1 MIPMI
6 RIGDFSFFQSNKIYC
21 LAAPESSGSHMTN
34 SRDTQSVCASLLIH
48 ENPKLKIQVNTCET
62 TKNLSALPC
71 WRKIGRKMAQT
82 IAILG
87 VGIVLSLESGTA
99 QVITSPPTALAK
111 KYSTTYNY
119 KKYLWMPQYNIH
131 IIGTATVSDWFMRE
145 SYWMINNV
153 MGAML
158 PVHRAKFSGH
168 QALLVT
174 NVDPDLSFLGGAV
187 GQRNT
192 GSIGWS
198 CFNEALVGTTAQDT
212 YNLGAAAEFR
222 GWETPIHEFG
232 HSIELTLGLG
242 DTTVATYQ
250 ANNAPFNPLYP
261 GELFAWSLEK
271 WFAVRPANYRSQ
283 LPTWQRNYLAT
294 VFNVN
299 NTWSPAY
306 AQRPTAVPV
315 GPLGFY
321 YCAGEGQPVNLW
333 GVNDVAY
340 GANTIYSNFAYLTN
354 RTGVLYFNPPTFGYD
369 PYQNV
374 LKAGFYRLKSNI
386 VAPPGYTLCADEGG
400 TYTLPG
406 VSSVAYGSNGNFKF
420 FRGQPKGSRITF
432 NSTVFGGDPNYGVL
446 KNGFYKLGSSL

>member
-1 MIPMI
+1 LKKEVDEIILSDRGRLVFVHGSCFLVCTSNNQLWADTTTPRGEGAPPVRQMIPLRSI
-6 RIGDFSFFQSNKIYC
+6 ICLTGGLGLRGLLQTKIY
-21 LAAPESSGSHMTN
+21 
-34 SRDTQSVCASLLIH
+34 
-48 ENPKLKIQVNTCET
+48 T
-62 TKNLSALPC
+62 T
-71 WRKIGRKMAQT
+71 
-82 IAILG
+82 
-87 VGIVLSLESGTA
+87 
-99 QVITSPPTALAK
+99 
-111 KYSTTYNY
+111 
-119 KKYLWMPQYNIH
+119 
-131 IIGTATVSDWFMRE
+131 
-145 SYWMINNV
+145 SYWMIYNV

-158 PVHRAKFSGH
+158 PAQRAKFSGH

-174 NVDPDLSFLGGAV
+174 NVDPDLYSLGLSPYV
-187 GQRNT
+187 GHRNT
-192 GSIGWS
+192 GMSGWS
-198 CFNEALVGTTAQDT
+198 MFNEAIVATTSADIMYPGTTPV
-212 YNLGAAAEFR
+212 FR

-250 ANNAPFNPLYP
+250 VNNAQFNPLYK

-294 VFNVN
+294 VFNVS
-299 NTWSPAY
+299 NTWSPSY

-315 GPLGFY
+315 GPLGFF
-321 YCAGEGQPVNLW
+321 YCAGEGQAVNLW
-333 GVNDVAY
+333 GINDVAY

-354 RTGVLYFNPPTFGYD
+354 RTGVLYFNVPTFGYD

-400 TYTLPG
+400 TYKLPG
-406 VSSVAYGSNGNFKF
+406 LSSVAYGSNGNFKF
-420 FRGQPKGSRITF
+420 FRGQPEGARITF
-432 NSTVFGGDPNYGVL
+432 NPTVFGVDPNPGVL